1 MLLGGHLSVCA
12 AEADTASG
20 RSDMVPG
27 AEIPAGTEPGSSTEE
42 LISSLTP
49 EEKVSQMLII
59 LPEALTDG
67 ETVTECGEGF
77 REALA
82 GSAPGGF
89 IFMEGNLQDPGQTRQ
104 MLEGIKEFYREEGLP
119 EPFLALDEEGGTVT
133 RIAKNEAFGVPR
145 FPSAREIGQSGN
157 VSDAALMG
165 SVIGGY
171 LRELGFNMDL
181 APVADVLTNPDNTV
195 VAERSFGS
203 DPAAVSAMVRAESEQ
218 LMAGGVIPVL
228 KHFPG
233 HGATAGDT
241 HSGYAATEKT
251 LEELME
257 AELVPFADG
266 ADYAPAVMAAHI
278 ALPEVTGDDM
288 PASLSETVISGILR
302 ERLGYDGIVMTDA
315 LNMGAVTGQFSSAEA
330 AVLAVEAG
338 CDLILM
344 PADYHAARQGLLD
357 ALASGRIAEER
368 IDESLERI
376 LSVRAGITDRAAE
389 GRN

>member
-12 AEADTASG
+12 AEADAASG
-20 RSDMVPG
+20 RSDMVPE
-27 AEIPAGTEPGSSTEE
+27 AEVPAGTVTDSSAEE
-42 LISSLTP
+42 LIRSLTP
-49 EEKVSQMLII
+49 EEKVGQMFVI

-67 ETVTECGEGF
+67 DTVTESGEGF

-82 GSAPGGF
+82 GSMPGGF
-89 IFMEGNLQDPGQTRQ
+89 IFMEGNLQDPEQTRQ

-241 HSGYAATEKT
+241 HSGYAATDKT

-266 ADYAPAVMAAHI
+266 ADYAPAIMAAHI

-288 PASLSETVISGILR
+288 PASLSETMISGILR
-302 ERLGYDGIVMTDA
+302 ETLRYDGIVMTDA

-344 PADYHAARQGLLD
+344 PADYRAARQGLLD
-357 ALASGRIAEER
+357 ALASGRITEER

-376 LSVRAGITDRAAE
+376 LSARAGIADLAAE

>member
-1 MLLGGHLSVCA
+1 MLLGGHLNVCA
-12 AEADTASG
+12 AEADAASG
-20 RSDMVPG
+20 RSDMVPE
-27 AEIPAGTEPGSSTEE
+27 AEVPAGTVTDSSAEE
-42 LISSLTP
+42 LIRSLTP
-49 EEKVSQMLII
+49 EEKVGQMFVI

-67 ETVTECGEGF
+67 DTVTKSGEGF

-82 GSAPGGF
+82 GSMPGGF
-89 IFMEGNLQDPGQTRQ
+89 IFMEGNLQDPEQTRQ

-241 HSGYAATEKT
+241 HSGYAATDKT

-266 ADYAPAVMAAHI
+266 ADYI

-288 PASLSETVISGILR
+288 PASLSETMISGILR
-302 ERLGYDGIVMTDA
+302 ETLRYDGIVMTDA

-344 PADYHAARQGLLD
+344 PADYRAARQGLLD
-357 ALASGRIAEER
+357 ALASGRITEER

-376 LSVRAGITDRAAE
+376 LSARAGIADLAAE